1 MAVYEPHGVH
11 ELLFM
16 ADQHQMIGAM
26 IGRHDK
32 RCCQADISRFY
43 DQMLR
48 LVRTRTGYRRFHR
61 PARRVP
67 HVDLRYNLARLKLNV
82 CHLQDRPEILL
93 AAKTYGSVFYD
104 KWSRSIAWGSGIGI
118 TRRWH

>member
-26 IGRHDK
+26 IGRHYK

-82 CHLQDRPEILL
+82 CHLQDRADNRRIRLAKRNNPEPLVPGWE
-93 AAKTYGSVFYD
+93 TMD
-104 KWSRSIAWGSGIGI
+104 W
-118 TRRWH
+118 